1 MKTDAHKFGLA
12 GALTVG
18 VCKTVITLFLWMWP
32 TQTWK
37 FLASAH
43 MMTTLNMLASYMHI
57 TLISFLIGVTIHM
70 IFAYI
75 FFSFLVMLYNQL

>member
-1 MKTDAHKFGLA
+1 MKTNAHKFGLA

-18 VCKTVITLFLWMWP
+18 FWYTVITLFLWMWP

-43 MMTTLNMLASYMHI
+43 MMTTLNMLASYIHI
-57 TLISFLIGVTIHM
+57 TLMSFLIAATIHV
-70 IFAYI
+70 IVSYI
-75 FFSFLVMLYNQL
+75 FFWFLAMIYNQL